1 MSTENIEFIDKL
13 KEHQHIALFSDD
25 EVKSYKIQTK
35 FLKNGL
41 DRGEICAYLSYKDP
55 IEIIQMLKNN
65 GLEPD
70 SYLKTK
76 KLHILKINPP
86 STDEEYAEFF
96 QKNVKSLF
104 SDTINP
110 TVIIGEPLSQLDKKE
125 NMEIKIKLEQ
135 ELHEFA
141 NNKLS
146 ILCPYNNSEIE
157 STEHTKW
164 LNQLFKSHNGAI
176 FSPKE
181 TEGLSFYF

>member
-1 MSTENIEFIDKL
+1 
-13 KEHQHIALFSDD
+13 
-25 EVKSYKIQTK
+25 
-35 FLKNGL
+35 
-41 DRGEICAYLSYKDP
+41 
-55 IEIIQMLKNN
+55 
-65 GLEPD
+65 
-70 SYLKTK
+70 
-76 KLHILKINPP
+76 
-86 STDEEYAEFF
+86 
-96 QKNVKSLF
+96 
-104 SDTINP
+104 
-110 TVIIGEPLSQLDKKE
+110 
-125 NMEIKIKLEQ
+125 MEIKIKLEQ